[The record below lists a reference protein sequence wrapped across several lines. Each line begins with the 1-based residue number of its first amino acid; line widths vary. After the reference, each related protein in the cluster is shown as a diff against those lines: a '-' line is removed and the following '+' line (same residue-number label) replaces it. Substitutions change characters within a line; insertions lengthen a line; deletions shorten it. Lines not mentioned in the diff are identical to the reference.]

1 MENLRIENVSID
13 SLTFDPTN
21 ARLHDSKNLDAI
33 VGSLKLFGQR
43 KPIVV
48 TPDNIVVA
56 GNGTLEAAK
65 TLGWTEIAIA
75 RTPAGWTWDQIKA
88 YALADNRTAE
98 LAEWDPKVL
107 ADQLLELDANGWSL
121 EEFGFEPLQPPVN
134 PEDVEEDEV
143 PEYTEPVSKLGDV
156 WKLGN
161 HLLVCGDATDP
172 SCYDKI
178 LQGRKADAV
187 WTDPPYGV
195 AYVGKTKDAL
205 TIENDKLN
213 LEDLTQ
219 LLRDSLGLL
228 WAHTNG
234 GAAWYVAAPHGQIG
248 LAFSIALNELDVWRH
263 SLVWV
268 KDTLVM
274 GRADY
279 HYKHEVLYYGWTQ
292 GSSHN
297 WYGDRKQTTVFEID
311 RPKRN
316 AEHPTM
322 KPIQLIAKCLDN
334 STKQGDLVVDP
345 FAGSGSTLI
354 ACEQMNRKAACIEL
368 DPKYVDVIVK
378 RWEQLT
384 GKTAELLEV

>member
-1 MENLRIENVSID
+1 MENLRIENVQIKN
-13 SLTFDPTN
+13 LTFDPTN
-21 ARLHDSKNLDAI
+21 ARTHDQKNLDSIA
-33 VGSLKLFGQR
+33 GSLKLFGQR

-48 TPDNIVVA
+48 TPDNVVIA

-65 TLGWTEIAIA
+65 SLGWTEIAVA
-75 RTPAGWTWDQIKA
+75 RTPVGWTWDQIKA

-107 ADQLLELDANGWSL
+107 ADQLLELDANGWAL
-121 EEFGFEPLQPPVN
+121 EEFGFEPLQPPVS
-134 PEDVEEDEV
+134 PDDVEEDEI
-143 PEYTEPVSKLGDV
+143 PEPAEPISKLGDV
-156 WKLGN
+156 WKLGD
-161 HLLVCGDATDP
+161 HFVVCGDSTDP

-195 AYVGKTKDAL
+195 AYVGKTADAL
-205 TIENDKLN
+205 TIQNDKLD
-213 LEDLTQ
+213 LTDLTQ

-292 GSSHN
+292 GASHN

-384 GKTAELLEV
+384 GKTAELLEA